1 MFLSVRQLKQ
11 LYAVFLIVVSM
22 MKDNFVFPRTH
33 IFFFDTVVMV
43 FGLEVSRKAKLPT
56 RLRNINE
63 VDTM

>member
-1 MFLSVRQLKQ
+1 
-11 LYAVFLIVVSM
+11 M